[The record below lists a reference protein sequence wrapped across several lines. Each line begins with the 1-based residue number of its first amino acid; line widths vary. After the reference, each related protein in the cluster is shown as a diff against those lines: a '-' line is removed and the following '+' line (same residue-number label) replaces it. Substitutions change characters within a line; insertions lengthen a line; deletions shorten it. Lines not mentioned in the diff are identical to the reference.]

1 MQNVK
6 QNLKE
11 PRLHCKNMFL
21 KWEKI
26 AMGESAGMEFVRADL
41 NTTPEESP
49 GPWDRVLGFS

>member
-26 AMGESAGMEFVRADL
+26 AMGESAGIEFVRADL

-49 GPWDRVLGFS
+49 GP